1 MGWIRLFIKVI
12 LVTKVIIVNTVIIVI
27 IAITYPS
34 TGLCESFWQQLS
46 LFVER
51 IRSANIDQNIV
62 IH

>member
-1 MGWIRLFIKVI
+1 MFIKVI
-12 LVTKVIIVNTVIIVI
+12 IVTKVIIVNTVIIVI
-27 IAITYPS
+27 IVIIAITYPG

-51 IRSANIDQNIV
+51 VSSADIDQNIV